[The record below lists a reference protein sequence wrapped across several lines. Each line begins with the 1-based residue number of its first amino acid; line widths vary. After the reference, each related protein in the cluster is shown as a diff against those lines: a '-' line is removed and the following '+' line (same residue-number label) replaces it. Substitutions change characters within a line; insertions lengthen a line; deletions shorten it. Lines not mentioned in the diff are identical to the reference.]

1 MEATLQTTHRFMQI
15 DDLATGQ
22 TFVCEMCAE
31 DAARVYTTEH
41 QTLLALG
48 HTIRIDNKLHL
59 DLQAFVRVNRTLPQA
74 MTRPPRPA
82 TVGSAAPQP
91 VGQALTVASDD
102 DTIARVLG
110 SLPLAAN
117 LPGTRPGRVMGGRA

>member
-74 MTRPPRPA
+74 MTRPPRA
-82 TVGSAAPQP
+82 VTVGRVPLPPGAPM
-91 VGQALTVASDD
+91 VSVASDD
-102 DTIARVLG
+102 DTIARVMG
-110 SLPLAAN
+110 VLA
-117 LPGTRPGRVMGGRA
+117 